1 MSAFEWLTGNPKKR
15 RSKYSELDFFAP
27 PFRGILHPDN
37 WCEVPGGEAQ
47 LGLTPEQAKKVWLYS
62 PEGKTE
68 NEMIQAMQDE
78 VEADIRNSKHDT
90 SWLEKSIP
98 YNLVSSGFNYSPIP
112 ARIVTLPT
120 FYISRCQITEM
131 QMRDFIRYEMPAEQI
146 RGITDLPRLRRWR
159 FSLRDNWSIQSSRE
173 PFRLGSRSEVFA
185 FCEHIGARLPTADEW
200 EKAARGTDGRLY
212 PWGDEWD
219 ESRGFFY
226 YDQPL
231 PDDIDP
237 IDSNAVDAYPRGASP
252 YGVLG
257 MAGGY
262 SEMAFVERSAESE
275 YLVNGEWLS
284 IGVKG
289 CHRRDGDA
297 SRAHIQHLVANK
309 GHRSFKWV
317 AFRPMLEKWPRQQWR
332 GVDAAR
338 TAGPES

>member
-1 MSAFEWLTGNPKKR
+1 MKLTGKPQKP
-15 RSKYSELDFFAP
+15 SPTYSELDFFAP

-47 LGLTPEQAKKVWLYS
+47 LGLTSEQAKKVWLYS
-62 PEGKTE
+62 PEGRTE

-78 VEADIRNSKHDT
+78 VEARIRNSKHGT
-90 SWLEKSIP
+90 AWLEKSIP

-120 FYISRCQITEM
+120 FYMSRCQITGR
-131 QMRDFIRYEMPAEQI
+131 QMSDFMKYQMPAEQI
-146 RGITDLPRLRRWR
+146 RGITDMPRLVRWR
-159 FSLRDNWSIQSSRE
+159 QHTWGKWSIFNTRN
-173 PFRLGSRSEVFA
+173 PFNVTNIHEVFA
-185 FCEHIGARLPTADEW
+185 FCEHIRARLPTADEW

-226 YDQPL
+226 YGQPL

-237 IDSNAVDAYPRGASP
+237 IDRDAVDAYPRGASP

-257 MAGGY
+257 MAGGLP
-262 SEMAFVERSAESE
+262 ERVYDSPKGGYPQYLLHGARFSGGLKGFHPKESSAS
-275 YLVNGEWLS
+275 L
-284 IGVKG
+284 
-289 CHRRDGDA
+289 
-297 SRAHIQHLVANK
+297 AHHHHLVAN
-309 GHRSFKWV
+309 RNDQTWIWV

-332 GVDAAR
+332 GVDAAAPPAAR
-338 TAGPES
+338 PD